1 MNMGLLS
8 HLEFGAMMIVFISS
22 GLIFYYVKKLDV
34 NTKEQQ
40 SYVLWIKSLAVI
52 SMAMMALI
60 TTQYLM

>member
-40 SYVLWIKSLAVI
+40 SYALWIKSLAVI

>member
-1 MNMGLLS
+1 MGLLS